1 MIRLMAPHFSNV
13 ATHAQTNTMK
23 LQQQITI
30 KTGEVKQHLLLKWL
44 ISRVLCPICSCGISI
59 FDL

>member
-30 KTGEVKQHLLLKWL
+30 KTGEVKQHEAVVKMANKSCAVSNLLLW
-44 ISRVLCPICSCGISI
+44 
-59 FDL
+59 D

>member
-1 MIRLMAPHFSNV
+1 MAPHFSNV

-30 KTGEVKQHLLLKWL
+30 KTGEVKQHEAVVKMANKSCAVSNLLLW
-44 ISRVLCPICSCGISI
+44 
-59 FDL
+59 D